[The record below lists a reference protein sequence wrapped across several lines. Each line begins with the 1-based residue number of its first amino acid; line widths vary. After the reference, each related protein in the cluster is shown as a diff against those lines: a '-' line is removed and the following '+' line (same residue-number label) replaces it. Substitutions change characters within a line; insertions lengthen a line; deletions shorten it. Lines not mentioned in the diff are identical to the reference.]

1 MKQTAPA
8 GPRWRALEPHW
19 YVLIV
24 LVILG
29 VLLYGAHLFTGF
41 TPGRV
46 AFTIPFLNVDVFW
59 YGIIIMGGVALGAY
73 ITSRL
78 ARERAVDV
86 FTTTVPLNIR
96 RQPLTKLDLP
106 DEIQAILKKKKL
118 FTVGDALLTWGFHPG
133 YLGLNDDGREELHK
147 ALAAIPNMEEVWL
160 EDAPWR
166 IWDPGHTWNG
176 LIWVLILAVIGARIY
191 HILTPSPSM
200 AAIGIESPLDYL
212 RNPLAMIDL
221 RQGGLG
227 IYGGMA
233 GGLLGLLIYTRR
245 ARIPLWGWADLGVVG
260 VALGQ
265 AIGRWGNFINQEL
278 YGRPTDLPWAVSI
291 EPAHRLPEF
300 AEFSS
305 FHPAF
310 LYESLWNLLAFFVLY
325 TLAHR
330 YRQRLFTGD
339 LTAIYLIF
347 YGTGRILLELVRLD
361 SRTVIIGNLDLGLP
375 IATLVSLVVAL
386 LAAGWLI
393 WRHYSA
399 RRTPQS
405 NASG

>member
-1 MKQTAPA
+1 LK
-8 GPRWRALEPHW
+8 
-19 YVLIV
+19 
-24 LVILG
+24 
-29 VLLYGAHLFTGF
+29 
-41 TPGRV
+41 
-46 AFTIPFLNVDVFW
+46 
-59 YGIIIMGGVALGAY
+59 
-73 ITSRL
+73 
-78 ARERAVDV
+78 
-86 FTTTVPLNIR
+86 IR

-361 SRTVIIGNLDLGLP
+361 SRTVVIGNLDLGLP

>member
-1 MKQTAPA
+1 MTRSA
-8 GPRWRALEPHW
+8 GPRWRALAPHW

-24 LVILG
+24 LGVLG
-29 VLLYGAHLFTGF
+29 LLLYGVHLSSGY

-46 AFTIPFLNVDVFW
+46 AFTIPFLNVNVFW

-73 ITSRL
+73 VTSSL
-78 ARERAVDV
+78 ARERAVDL
-86 FTTTVPLNIR
+86 FTATVPANIR
-96 RQPLTKLDLP
+96 NRPLTKLDLP
-106 DEIQAILKKKKL
+106 AEIHTILKKKKL

-133 YLGLNDDGREELHK
+133 YLGLNDDGRDALRT
-147 ALAAIPNMEEVWL
+147 ALAGIPQMEETWL

-176 LIWVLILAVIGARIY
+176 LIWVLVLAVIGARIY

-212 RNPLAMIDL
+212 RNPLAMIDI

-227 IYGGMA
+227 IYGGLA
-233 GGLLGLLIYTRR
+233 GGLAGLLIYTRR
-245 ARIPLWGWADLGVVG
+245 ARIPLWGWSDLGIVG

-265 AIGRWGNFINQEL
+265 AIGRWANFFNQEL
-278 YGRPTDLPWAVSI
+278 YGRPTDVPWAVFI
-291 EPAHRLPEF
+291 DPEHRLPEY
-300 AEFSS
+300 ADFST

-310 LYESLWNLLAFFVLY
+310 LYESLWNLLAFLVLY
-325 TLAHR
+325 TLARR

-339 LTAIYLIF
+339 LTALYLIF

-361 SRTVIIGNLDLGLP
+361 SRTVVIGDLDLGLP
-375 IATLVSLVVAL
+375 VATLVSLVLAL
-386 LAAGWLI
+386 LMAVWIL
-393 WRHYSA
+393 WRHLGA
-399 RRTPQS
+399 NRGRQ
-405 NASG
+405 AVDK